1 MTLQLVSI
9 RGRKYDR
16 AMATYLILSHK
27 TPKVKGWTI
36 KVRPFPPPDSKSCS
50 LSPPTGISHQDR
62 RPKSQ
67 PVPKLAE
74 VKDLHPQSSP
84 SAWLLELPLHPQHQ
98 Q

>member
-36 KVRPFPPPDSKSCS
+36 KVRPFPPPVF
-50 LSPPTGISHQDR
+50 P
-62 RPKSQ
+62 
-67 PVPKLAE
+67 
-74 VKDLHPQSSP
+74 HPQG
-84 SAWLLELPLHPQHQ
+84 
-98 Q
+98 